1 MSATLGRSG
10 ELERITGIEKIF
22 RLPIVNDWDKKGLG
36 RKFFTFPDLS
46 LGEEEQ
52 GNVIMA
58 LQNLCKKSVFLVPDS
73 LSAETIKQFYEDNL
87 KEVKVFEA
95 KDIEKSKQSFV
106 DISEATVI
114 LANPNI
120 P

>member
-10 ELERITGIEKIF
+10 ELERITGIEKIC

-46 LGEEEQ
+46 LGEDEQ

-58 LQNLCKKSVFLVPDS
+58 LQNLCKKSVFLVPGS
-73 LSAETIKQFYEDNL
+73 QSAESN
-87 KEVKVFEA
+87 
-95 KDIEKSKQSFV
+95 
-106 DISEATVI
+106 
-114 LANPNI
+114 
-120 P
+120 